1 MNVNNAELVISAV
14 RKNQY
19 PNSTLPEIALA
30 GRSNV
35 GKSSLI
41 NRLVNRKKLART
53 SSSPGKTATINFYKI
68 EDALYFVDLPG
79 YGYAKV
85 SWNER
90 QKWADMINEYLDS
103 GSCLKAVFQLVDA
116 RHDPTKDD
124 LSMFEWIKCSGL
136 IYAVIATK
144 ADKLGKTVIEKNRLN
159 IASKLGVSAENVIMF
174 SAESGL
180 GKDEIW
186 NFIDNYIISKE
197 DVR

>member
-19 PNSTLPEIALA
+19 PNMVLPEIALA

-53 SSSPGKTATINFYKI
+53 SSSPGKTATINFYNI
-68 EDALYFVDLPG
+68 ENKLFFVDLPG

-90 QKWADMINEYLDS
+90 QKWADMINEYLEC
-103 GSCLKAVFQLVDA
+103 GTCLRAVFQLVDA

-124 LSMFEWIKCSGL
+124 ITMFDWIKASGL
-136 IYAVIATK
+136 EYMVIATK
-144 ADKLGKTVIEKNRLN
+144 TDKLGKTVVEKNRSN
-159 IASKLGVSAENVIMF
+159 IAQKLGVPVEKVIMF

-180 GKDEIW
+180 GKDDVW
-186 NFIDNYIISKE
+186 SYIENTILVKE
-197 DVR
+197 EA